1 MGLEIG
7 RMRDWNA
14 LGNIE
19 TVEVSARTI
28 TMNGRISI
36 DDTEISRAKAV
47 RDQIV
52 ALADNPDELFVPMKW
67 DGDVT
72 INSVVRPTSA
82 TATMD
87 PGALE
92 RGWFPWKITADR
104 VPNGSQPNVESPLI
118 GGFRANAAGVAGP
131 PGTVV
136 PWHAVPYAAL
146 DYYDGAS
153 AFQSVPYLLESAT
166 GQVGFYPFIAGVGRK
181 TARMAIPPA
190 NWYDGAACVEQ
201 AYPDGRYYTVHG
213 RQLYSGLSSSGWR
226 IGNGIIRI
234 TPGTGGALVLQAWDS
249 ATRAWGASHTLT
261 LSAYDGSSSY
271 TVNRINSV
279 SILRNSPEE
288 CRIRIGLGLL
298 STGIN
303 YGHRTMLDIK
313 IRRGARFVEC
323 RWTTLGTAMLGAITE
338 AASTGGTTF
347 TGGVVSGGPDAQG
360 NLVAMFTPT
369 FASITTGPIAMDSTG
384 VGIRAL
390 GWSFGVGI
398 VLAGAFA
405 VNPNRSTDLRDQ
417 YFAPYGERMT
427 VVGW

>member
-1 MGLEIG
+1 MASIKLG
-7 RMRDWNA
+7 RILDWNA
-14 LGNIE
+14 LGNISGL
-19 TVEVSARTI
+19 TVTS
-28 TMNGRISI
+28 
-36 DDTEISRAKAV
+36 TEISARGLINQPTDINKAKAT
-47 RDQIV
+47 RDQLV
-52 ALADNPDELFVPMKW
+52 GLGDNPDEPFVPFRYE
-67 DGDVT
+67 GDST
-72 INSVVRPTSA
+72 LDSVVRIKSA
-82 TATMD
+82 SADMTL
-87 PGALE
+87 GALE
-92 RGWFPWKITADR
+92 LGQIPWAVTAER
-104 VPNGSQPNVESPLI
+104 VPNGSLPNVEAPLI
-118 GGFRANAAGVAGP
+118 GGFRTNSAGVAGP

-136 PWHAVPYAAL
+136 PWHAVPYASL

-153 AFQSVPYLLESAT
+153 AFQSVPFLLESES

-181 TARMAIPPA
+181 TARTAIPPS
-190 NWYDGAACVEQ
+190 NWYDGAACIEQ
-201 AYPDGRYYTVHG
+201 PYGSTYYKVQGRMLAT
-213 RQLYSGLSSSGWR
+213 GLSTTGWR

-234 TPGTGGALVLQAWDS
+234 GPGTSGALTLQAWDS
-249 ATRAWGASHTLT
+249 ATKAWGASHTIT
-261 LSAYDGSSSY
+261 LAAYDGSSPYS
-271 TVNRINSV
+271 VNRINSV

-288 CRIRIGLGLL
+288 CRIRLGLGLF

-313 IRRGARFVEC
+313 IRRGARFAEC
-323 RWTTLGTAMLGAITE
+323 RWTTLGTAMLGSVTE

-347 TGGVVSGGPDAQG
+347 TGGVVSGGADAQG

-384 VGIRAL
+384 VGLRAL